1 MKKQLSRTKNDS
13 GSTAPLGIGIFLFLI
28 ALMFTIVSASSMFIF
43 QKRLTTVAEA
53 AAVYISSGGQS
64 SVFNKF
70 VTQQVF
76 TNLRL
81 TDELLMDGLTTEV
94 VACSLWLPPLPTLEP
109 LGSKE
114 VCSHAS
120 ARAGD

>member
-1 MKKQLSRTKNDS
+1 MKRHLSRARNDS
-13 GSTAPLGIGIFLFLI
+13 GSIAPLGIGLFLFI
-28 ALMFTIVSASSMFIF
+28 FAMMFTIVSASSMFIF

-53 AAVYISSGGQS
+53 AAVYISSGGES
-64 SVFNKF
+64 SVFNEF
-70 VTQQVF
+70 VTQQGF

-81 TDELLMDGLTTEV
+81 KDELLIDGLTSEV
-94 VACSLWLPPLPTLEP
+94 VACALWLPPVPTLEP